1 MDRHK
6 SLSSYYS
13 NQSCKAYKKI
23 AHDILS
29 QLHPCTRSWY
39 LFTTPP
45 AAQQLISGPLKRD
58 NLASP
63 VKVKGST
70 CVCSALIE
78 VLLLTRSVSTEEH
91 RLLHLPLPRIFL
103 NIFPF
108 TLGVT
113 ARIFSFY
120 YAEGPK
126 QVFST

>member
-78 VLLLTRSVSTEEH
+78 VLLARVSTEEH
-91 RLLHLPLPRIFL
+91 WLLHPLFPPIFL